1 MALRAGTRTVIKS
14 VSDKYDN
21 LKERLDQNYRLRRDY
36 LMRERYALLDEEIAD
51 EEINI
56 LDTLR
61 SASKH
66 RLEMH
71 KLHLEEAMLDNS
83 ADRIVEATNM
93 VEAAQQ
99 EYNQLEDKY
108 ADLKRDR
115 DNARAHS
122 QNFFEMRL
130 AARQESFTFVTP
142 QDYNARG
149 NEISNLRR
157 IVSEKRRDNN
167 IANEF
172 NSSVNMQ

>member
-1 MALRAGTRTVIKS
+1 MALRAGTRTVMKS

-21 LKERLDQNYRLRRDY
+21 LKDRLDQNCRLRREY
-36 LMRERYALLDEEIAD
+36 LMRERDALIAEEIAE

-71 KLHLEEAMLDNS
+71 KLQLEEAMLDNS

-115 DNARAHS
+115 DNAKAQS
-122 QNFFEMRL
+122 QNLFDMRI
-130 AARQESFTFVTP
+130 AARQEFYTFVTP
-142 QDYNARG
+142 QDYDARYH
-149 NEISNLRR
+149 EISNLSR
-157 IVSEKRRDNN
+157 IVSDKRRDNN
-167 IANEF
+167 LANEF